1 MRDLL
6 RVIHDLEK
14 SNEKRGV
21 ENQELRQQLQH
32 LRLRKAP
39 EIELKNQIKSSLSK
53 GDDNIPDVV

>member
-14 SNEKRGV
+14 SNEKRDV

-32 LRLRKAP
+32 LQLRKAP